1 VEQIRREAESPRGA
15 AVIAAPRLHLSKAD
29 RRNLRV
35 AAPFI
40 LPWVIGFLA
49 FTLYPI
55 VYSLYLSFNSYS
67 GFGNATPVGFA
78 NYQHLASD
86 PLFWKSLWNTLYYTG
101 LAVPIG
107 LVVAIIL
114 ALAMNQK
121 VREVAI
127 YRAAIYLPSILP
139 LFALTFIFN
148 VLLNPRFGFVNYLIS
163 LVGGPTINWLG
174 DPKWTRFS
182 VVLLAQLGAGG
193 PALIFLAALRAV
205 PGELYESAALD
216 GAGALRRFQ
225 HITLPL
231 ITPVILYDL
240 IYGTILGVQ
249 IFTPAFILVGGTSG
263 GAAYTAGP
271 DNSLLFYVFYLY
283 KQAFQYSDMGIA
295 SAMAWILFII
305 SVVLSVVI
313 MRWSRYWVHYEVS

>member
-1 VEQIRREAESPRGA
+1 MN
-15 AVIAAPRLHLSKAD
+15 AAPRFHLTKAD
-29 RRNLRV
+29 RRNLRT

-40 LPWVIGFLA
+40 LPWVIGFFA

-55 VYSLYLSFNSYS
+55 VYSLYLSFNKYS
-67 GFGNATPVGFA
+67 GIGDAQPVGLS
-78 NYQHLASD
+78 NYRHLTSD

-107 LVVAIIL
+107 LVVAIVL
-114 ALAMNQK
+114 ALAMNQR

-139 LFALTFIFN
+139 LFALTFIFI
-148 VLLNPRFGFVNYLIS
+148 VLLNPRFGFVNYL
-163 LVGGPTINWLG
+163 LTLAHGPEINWLG
-174 DPKWTRFS
+174 DQRWTKMS

-193 PALIFLAALRAV
+193 PALIFLASLRAV
-205 PGELYESAALD
+205 PSDLYESAALD
-216 GAGALRRFQ
+216 GAGALRRFR

-249 IFTPAFILVGGTSG
+249 IFTPAYILVGGTSG

-283 KQAFQYSDMGIA
+283 KNAFQYSDMGYA
-295 SAMAWILFII
+295 SAMAWVLFVI
-305 SVVLSVVI
+305 SVVLALAI
-313 MRWSRYWVHYEVS
+313 MRWSKYWVYYEAA

>member
-1 VEQIRREAESPRGA
+1 
-15 AVIAAPRLHLSKAD
+15 VIAAPRFHLSKAD
-29 RRNLRV
+29 RRNLRT

-55 VYSLYLSFNSYS
+55 GYSLYLSFQSYS
-67 GFGNATPVGFA
+67 GFGDATPVGLT
-78 NYQHLASD
+78 NYQHLVSD
-86 PLFWKSLWNTLYYTG
+86 PLFWKSLYNTLYYTG

-107 LVVAIIL
+107 LVIAIVL
-114 ALAMNQK
+114 ALMMNQR

-127 YRAAIYLPSILP
+127 YRAAVYLPSILP
-139 LFALTFIFN
+139 LFALTFIFI
-148 VLLNPRFGFVNYLIS
+148 VLLNPRFGFVNYLLT
-163 LVGGPTINWLG
+163 LVGVPTINWLG
-174 DPKWTRFS
+174 DPRWTKFS
-182 VVLLAQLGAGG
+182 IVLLAQLGAGG

-205 PGELYESAALD
+205 PSELYESASID
-216 GAGALRRFQ
+216 GAGPLRRFR
-225 HITLPL
+225 HITIPL

-249 IFTPAFILVGGTSG
+249 IFTPAYILVGGTSG
-263 GAAYTAGP
+263 SAAYTAGP

-283 KQAFQYSDMGIA
+283 KNAFQYSDMGVA
-295 SAMAWILFII
+295 SAMAWVLFVI
-305 SVVLSVVI
+305 SVLLALAI